1 MAATTALGSKSAPAP
16 RSPPSPAPPRRAWPL
31 RTRAHPTLGRLNPP
45 PSTSQAYTPLFSYYR
60 SRYTFSILWALAHG
74 VPSNWNATSLSL
86 LPPRPPKA
94 LLRTQLNLHS
104 TGEALGDPHHPW
116 SPPLHCGATIELVAD
131 LWDPVINALIEE
143 YILW

>member
-1 MAATTALGSKSAPAP
+1 MAEPTSLHFSSVHATIVVLQIPLYLFNPPGLGS
-16 RSPPSPAPPRRAWPL
+16 R
-31 RTRAHPTLGRLNPP
+31 
-45 PSTSQAYTPLFSYYR
+45 
-60 SRYTFSILWALAHG
+60 
-74 VPSNWNATSLSL
+74 VPSNWNATTLSL

-94 LLRTQLNLHS
+94 LLRTQLNRHP

-131 LWDPVINALIEE
+131 LWDRVINALIEE